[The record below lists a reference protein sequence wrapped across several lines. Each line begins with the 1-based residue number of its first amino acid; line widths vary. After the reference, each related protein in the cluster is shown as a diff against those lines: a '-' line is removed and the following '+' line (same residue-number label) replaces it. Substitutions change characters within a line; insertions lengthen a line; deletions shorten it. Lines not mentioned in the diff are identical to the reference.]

1 MEVRKGEKLMDRLEQ
16 SWYEEGY
23 EVGELKGFEGLSLE
37 LFADSYVE
45 MKRNIYE
52 REFMALTEKERLLYT

>member
-1 MEVRKGEKLMDRLEQ
+1 MRELEQ

>member
-1 MEVRKGEKLMDRLEQ
+1 MRGLEQ

-52 REFMALTEKERLLYT
+52 REFTALTEKERLLYT

>member
-1 MEVRKGEKLMDRLEQ
+1 MDRLEQ

-52 REFMALTEKERLLYT
+52 REFMALTEKERLLYTWEKQDLK

>member
-1 MEVRKGEKLMDRLEQ
+1 MSNLRQQELEER
-16 SWYEEGY
+16 WYEEGL
-23 EVGELKGFEGLSLE
+23 EIAEIKGYSESSWDLH
-37 LFADSYVE
+37 ADSYVE

>member
-1 MEVRKGEKLMDRLEQ
+1 MSNLAQQELEQ